1 MPLRYPIMP
10 SEVPCI
16 ALVDGD
22 PAIRRARQ
30 LMLRAEQFDVRA
42 YPTCRGLL
50 DDPAALRCT
59 CVVADAEMGEDTG
72 VQLLRDLRARGWK
85 GEAILLADALPIA
98 FTAAA
103 NDGDFVA
110 MVPKTLGDRA
120 LLEAVRS
127 AIRRTCGRRA

>member
-1 MPLRYPIMP
+1 MPLHYPIMP

-22 PAIRRARQ
+22 PAVRRARQ

-50 DDPAALRCT
+50 EDPTALRCA

-72 VQLLRDLRARGWK
+72 IQLLRDMRARGWN
-85 GEAILLADALPIA
+85 GEAILLADTLPIA
-98 FTAAA
+98 FIAAA
-103 NDGDFVA
+103 NDGDFLA
-110 MVPKTLGDRA
+110 LVPKALGDRA

-127 AIRRTCGRRA
+127 AITRSRVC